1 MMKNKSAGFYC
12 NILAVIL
19 EILGIICFAVMAMDG
34 EAAPATVYGWGVVG
48 IALQAFVLYTV
59 ATKGDNRVLDIV
71 GMVVSVCYA
80 LTLVLMIQGRM
91 GVVTNILA
99 AHDGEIGMPFFLTVG
114 SLALAMVAQMVAG
127 FLSLEEK

>member
-59 ATKGDNRVLDIV
+59 ATKGDNRTLDIV
-71 GMVVSVCYA
+71 GMVIGVCYA
-80 LTLVLMIQGRM
+80 LALVLMIQAR
-91 GVVTNILA
+91 VSVITNILA
-99 AHDGEIGMPFFLTVG
+99 DHVGSIGMPFVLTTA

-127 FLSLEEK
+127 FLSLEKK